1 MTTRPLTEQQK
12 KVLGYIEEY
21 SGGHGFPPT
30 LREISRGVG
39 IANINAV
46 RGHLS
51 ALEKKGYITK
61 DPDKARSIRVLH
73 APSAL
78 SRFRRKLHDIA
89 HTDEGVACCVVY
101 GLAWATAKRRPILI
115 DRAKEL
121 IEEAFERECIEH
133 GWKLL
138 EKDVRPDHVRVVVEV
153 WPNHSPEQVV
163 RRFKRMANFARRRHA
178 KHFPNKELWRRGYV
192 VTTDLNILDELIEQM
207 LDEQETK

>member
-12 KVLGYIEEY
+12 KVLGHIEEY
-21 SGGHGFPPT
+21 SSEHGFPPT
-30 LREISRGVG
+30 LREISLAAG

-61 DPDKARSIRVLH
+61 DPDKARSIRILH
-73 APSAL
+73 SPSVL
-78 SRFRRKLHDIA
+78 SRLRGKLHDIA
-89 HTDEGVACCVVY
+89 HTDEGVACWVVF
-101 GLAWATAKRRPILI
+101 GLAWTTSQHREILTGQAK
-115 DRAKEL
+115 KL
-121 IEEAFERECIEH
+121 IEEAFEQECIEH

-138 EKDVRPDHVRVVVEV
+138 EKDVRPDHVRVIVEV

-163 RRFKRMANFARRRHA
+163 RRFKRMANFTRRRHA

-192 VTTDLNILDELIEQM
+192 VTTDLTILDELVEQM
-207 LDEQETK
+207 LNEQEI